1 MFEDVEWSAQED
13 ETEKRVRRRV
23 RERLGQLDGI
33 SDEELLD
40 LIRTEISKEGKRE
53 IIPLQLRK
61 SISYHIF
68 NSLRKL
74 DVLQKYI
81 EDDDVSEIMVNGY
94 NHIFLEKDGKV
105 SEAMSHFA
113 SEEIY
118 EDVLQRIVGARNKI
132 VNETKPIVDTRLE
145 DGSRV
150 NIVLRPIA
158 VDGSLLTIRKFPKEP
173 IEMETLIR
181 YGTLNHE
188 VADFL
193 RKLVVSKYN
202 IFVSGGTSSGKTTFL
217 NCLTEYIPEN
227 ERVVTMEDSAE
238 LQIRGVKNLV
248 RMESRDKNLSGKNAI
263 LIRDLVKTA
272 LRMRP
277 DRIIVGECRGEETL
291 EMLQAFNTGH
301 DGGMSTGHGNSTDDM
316 ISRLESMSLMAE
328 DLPLDVIRNQIAS
341 GIDIMIHMEK
351 LANGSRKVSE
361 ISEIRGVVD
370 RKVSIERLI
379 VYEEEKDDWNWVGR
393 LQNTLK
399 LKKAGE
405 ELS

>member
-1 MFEDVEWSAQED
+1 MFEDAEWSAQED
-13 ETEKRVRRRV
+13 EIEKRVRCRV

-40 LIRTEISKEGKRE
+40 LIRNEISKEGKRE
-53 IIPLQLRK
+53 IIPLQVRK
-61 SISYHIF
+61 GVLYHIF

-81 EDDDVSEIMVNGY
+81 EDDDISEIMVNGY

-105 SEAMSHFA
+105 FEAMSHFA

-132 VNETKPIVDTRLE
+132 VNETMPIVDTRLE

-181 YGTLNHE
+181 YGTLNDE

-217 NCLTEYIPEN
+217 NCLTEFIPEN

-248 RMESRDKNLSGKNAI
+248 RMESRDRNLSGKNAI
-263 LIRDLVKTA
+263 PIRNLVKTA

-277 DRIIVGECRGEETL
+277 DRMIVGECRGEETL

-301 DGGMSTGHGNSTDDM
+301 DGGMSTGHGNSTEDM

-341 GIDIMIHMEK
+341 GIDIMIHLEK
-351 LANGSRKVSE
+351 LANGARKVSE

-370 RKVSIERLI
+370 GKVAIERLI

-405 ELS
+405 ELG

>member
-105 SEAMSHFA
+105 FEATSHFA

-132 VNETKPIVDTRLE
+132 VNETMPIVDTRLE

-173 IEMETLIR
+173 IEMETLIQ

-217 NCLTEYIPEN
+217 NCLTEYIPED

-238 LQIRGVKNLV
+238 LQIRSVKNLV

-263 LIRDLVKTA
+263 LIRNLVKTA

-301 DGGMSTGHGNSTDDM
+301 DGGMSTGHGNSTEDM

-341 GIDIMIHMEK
+341 GIDIMIHLEK

-370 RKVSIERLI
+370 GKVSIERLI

>member
-105 SEAMSHFA
+105 FEATSHFA

-132 VNETKPIVDTRLE
+132 VNETMPIVDTRLE

-173 IEMETLIR
+173 IEMETLIQ

-238 LQIRGVKNLV
+238 LQIRSVKNLV

-263 LIRDLVKTA
+263 LIRNLVKTA

-301 DGGMSTGHGNSTDDM
+301 DGGMSTGHGNSTEDM

-341 GIDIMIHMEK
+341 GIDIMIHLEK

-370 RKVSIERLI
+370 GKVSIERLI

>member
-105 SEAMSHFA
+105 FEASSHFA

-132 VNETKPIVDTRLE
+132 VNETMPIVDTRLE

-173 IEMETLIR
+173 IEMETLIQ

-263 LIRDLVKTA
+263 LIRNLVKTA

-301 DGGMSTGHGNSTDDM
+301 DGGMSTGHGNSTEDM

-341 GIDIMIHMEK
+341 GIDIMIHLEK

-370 RKVSIERLI
+370 GKVSIERLI

>member
-1 MFEDVEWSAQED
+1 
-13 ETEKRVRRRV
+13 
-23 RERLGQLDGI
+23 
-33 SDEELLD
+33 
-40 LIRTEISKEGKRE
+40 
-53 IIPLQLRK
+53 
-61 SISYHIF
+61 
-68 NSLRKL
+68 
-74 DVLQKYI
+74 
-81 EDDDVSEIMVNGY
+81 
-94 NHIFLEKDGKV
+94 LEKDGKV
-105 SEAMSHFA
+105 FEAMSHFA

-132 VNETKPIVDTRLE
+132 VNETMPIVDTRLE

-181 YGTLNHE
+181 YGTLNDE

-217 NCLTEYIPEN
+217 NCLTEFIPEN

-248 RMESRDKNLSGKNAI
+248 RMESRDRNLSGKNAI
-263 LIRDLVKTA
+263 PIRNLVKTA

-277 DRIIVGECRGEETL
+277 DRMIVGECRGEETL

-301 DGGMSTGHGNSTDDM
+301 DGGMSTGHGNSTEDM

-341 GIDIMIHMEK
+341 GIDIMIHLEK
-351 LANGSRKVSE
+351 LANGVRKVSE

-370 RKVSIERLI
+370 GKVAIERLI

-405 ELS
+405 ELG